1 MNSTSFEIIAKY
13 TYTPKSTSSKI
24 IVEYGALYYI
34 NGNAGDSYESQ
45 ITIDSAVAAKRIQYF
60 NDINGGSGT
69 RGSTLF
75 PISGAVTNTALTPR
89 VINIVAK
96 RVSGDDYIQFYSASF
111 DAFMKI
117 TEIGA

>member
-1 MNSTSFEIIAKY
+1 MYIINWDVVDSF
-13 TYTPKSTSSKI
+13 
-24 IVEYGALYYI
+24 
-34 NGNAGDSYESQ
+34 ESQ
-45 ITIDSAVAAKRIQYF
+45 ITIDGTIAAKRQQFF
-60 NDINGGSGT
+60 NTTNGGSGT
-69 RGSTLF
+69 RGGTLF
-75 PISGAVTNTALTPR
+75 PISGAVPNTAITPR